1 MVAVAQVVA
10 APAVADGIN
19 LGFVFC
25 LLIRIFEYVE
35 SRLNHRKTQ
44 IYLVFRLVCTIFASE
59 IKDEHTEEIIYGRTD
74 GRHSDAGSGSA
85 DIGR

>member
-1 MVAVAQVVA
+1 MAVPASRSHLIQVAIAVLVVA

-59 IKDEHTEEIIYGRTD
+59 KSQTKR
-74 GRHSDAGSGSA
+74 
-85 DIGR
+85 

>member
-1 MVAVAQVVA
+1 VVAVAQVVA

-59 IKDEHTEEIIYGRTD
+59 KSQTKR
-74 GRHSDAGSGSA
+74 
-85 DIGR
+85 